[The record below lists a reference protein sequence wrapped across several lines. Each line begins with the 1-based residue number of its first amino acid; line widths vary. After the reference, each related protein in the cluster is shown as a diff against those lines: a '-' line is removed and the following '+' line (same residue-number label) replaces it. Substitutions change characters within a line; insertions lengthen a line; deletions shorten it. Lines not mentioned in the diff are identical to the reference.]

1 LSDDGGVT
9 EVPETHY
16 AKSGDVHIAYHVVGD
31 GPIDLVVFGT
41 LVSHVELGWESPSI
55 ARFLRGMASFSRLIV
70 FDKRG
75 VGMSDPV
82 AGDAF
87 PTLEQRMEDVR
98 AVMDAAG
105 SERAAL
111 FGTSEGGQL
120 AVLFAATYPERAL
133 GLVLFNTAARIRR
146 ADDYRPGVP
155 ARLEEAALALFESD
169 WGGDMLLDLVVPS
182 LGADQRAREWWGRY
196 FRRATSPGAAVAQ
209 LRMNFGMDVRHVL
222 GAVQTPTLVLHTGG
236 NAFLPADHGRYLAE
250 HIPDASYVELVG
262 SDDLPYLDAADGI
275 VAETREFLTGV
286 REPAEPDRVLTTVLF
301 SDIVGSTEQAT
312 ALGDRGWRD
321 VLDAHDTA
329 VRRQLERFRGARS
342 RPPAMAS
349 SPPSTA
355 RRAPSAAGRRSA
367 KRPAAPASTSGWGS
381 TPARS
386 SYGARTSAASPCTS
400 PSGCARWRAP
410 ATCSSRGRCRCW
422 LPAPASSSA
431 NGGRTSSRAS
441 PARGRCSPPRADP
454 FFVCARTGRRA
465 RTTAQTI
472 SGAAAA
478 P

>member
-301 SDIVGSTEQAT
+301 TDIVGSTEQAT

-329 VRRQLERFRGARS
+329 VRRQLERFRGREIKTTGDGFLA
-342 RPPAMAS
+342 
-349 SPPSTA
+349 TFD
-355 RRAPSAAGRRSA
+355 G
-367 KRPAAPASTSGWGS
+367 
-381 TPARS
+381 PARAIRC
-386 SYGARTSAASPCTS
+386 GSAIREA
-400 PSGCARWRAP
+400 
-410 ATCSSRGRCRCW
+410 
-422 LPAPASSSA
+422 
-431 NGGRTSSRAS
+431 
-441 PARGRCSPPRADP
+441 ARGAGVDVRVGLHTGEIELRGEDIGGVAVHVAQR
-454 FFVCARTGRRA
+454 VCALAGTGDVLV
-465 RTTAQTI
+465 
-472 SGAAAA
+472 SGAVPLLVAGSGIEFSERGTHELKGLPGAWQVFAAEG
-478 P
+478 